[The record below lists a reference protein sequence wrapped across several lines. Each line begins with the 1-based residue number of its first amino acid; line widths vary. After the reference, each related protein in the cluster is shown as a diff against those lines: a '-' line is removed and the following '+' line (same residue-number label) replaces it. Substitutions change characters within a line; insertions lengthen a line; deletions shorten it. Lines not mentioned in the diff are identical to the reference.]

1 MVGVAQ
7 LVRALD
13 CDSRGRGFE
22 SPHPPSITQGFLA
35 CGLKTIGFERGDKL
49 AIIGD
54 NRPCLY
60 WAMVASQCLGGTP
73 VPLYQDS
80 VAEEMKFVLANAEV
94 RFAVVEN
101 QEQTDKVIEILKDCP
116 KLEYLIYE
124 DSRGMRKYSQQYL
137 HSFGKVQKLGEEFHR
152 DHPNFF
158 RELST
163 FKFIDF
169 KEQG

>member
-1 MVGVAQ
+1 MELDTLPKF
-7 LVRALD
+7 LVEHARK
-13 CDSRGRGFE
+13 RGEQPAYREKNLGIWQTWSWAE
-22 SPHPPSITQGFLA
+22 TENEIRNLA
-35 CGLKTIGFERGDKL
+35 CGLKTLGFKRGDKL

-80 VAEEMKFVLANAEV
+80 VSEEMKFVLANAEV

-124 DSRGMRKYSQQYL
+124 DPRGMRKYSQKYL
-137 HSFGKVQKLGEEFHR
+137 HSFGKIQKLGEEY
-152 DHPNFF
+152 
-158 RELST
+158 LSL
-163 FKFIDF
+163 IHI
-169 KEQG
+169 

>member
-1 MVGVAQ
+1 MELDTLPKF
-7 LVRALD
+7 LVEHARKSGEQPAYREKDLGIWQTW
-13 CDSRGRGFE
+13 SWAETENEIRN
-22 SPHPPSITQGFLA
+22 LA
-35 CGLKTIGFERGDKL
+35 CGLKTLGFERGDKL

-101 QEQTDKVIEILKDCP
+101 QEDIGPGGFGDLSAPIEHKAVVIALG
-116 KLEYLIYE
+116 L
-124 DSRGMRKYSQQYL
+124 GGV
-137 HSFGKVQKLGEEFHR
+137 FGKGT
-152 DHPNFF
+152 DHV
-158 RELST
+158 
-163 FKFIDF
+163 
-169 KEQG
+169 